1 MLPCLAPGKVLKAP
15 NIATAGVA
23 MSEKQYLLDK
33 TLERWKGKRV
43 AVGVGSET
51 SFSGILEDFDEEV
64 ILLRDVNDYAG
75 NRAKE
80 LIVKIDDLNWITL
93 L

>member
-1 MLPCLAPGKVLKAP
+1 
-15 NIATAGVA
+15 

-33 TLERWKGKRV
+33 TLERWKGKRI

-51 SFSGILEDFDEEV
+51 SFSGILQDFDEEV
-64 ILLRDVNDYAG
+64 ILLTEVTDYAG
-75 NRAKE
+75 NRARE

>member
-1 MLPCLAPGKVLKAP
+1 MLE
-15 NIATAGVA
+15 GVVD

-33 TLERWKGKRV
+33 TLERWKGMRV

-64 ILLRDVNDYAG
+64 LLLKNVTDYAG
-75 NRAKE
+75 NKARE
-80 LIVKIDDLNWITL
+80 LIVKIDDVNWVTL

>member
-1 MLPCLAPGKVLKAP
+1 
-15 NIATAGVA
+15 
-23 MSEKQYLLDK
+23 MSGEGKQYLLDR

-43 AVGVGSET
+43 AVGIGSET
-51 SFSGILEDFDEEV
+51 SFSGILADFDEEV
-64 ILLRDVNDYAG
+64 LLLKEITDYAG

-80 LIVKIDDLNWITL
+80 LIVKIDDINWITL

>member
-1 MLPCLAPGKVLKAP
+1 MS
-15 NIATAGVA
+15 

-33 TLERWKGKRV
+33 TLERWKGRRI

-64 ILLRDVNDYAG
+64 ILLKEVTDYAG

>member
-1 MLPCLAPGKVLKAP
+1 MS
-15 NIATAGVA
+15 

-33 TLERWKGKRV
+33 TLERWKGKMV
-43 AVGVGSET
+43 AVGIGSET
-51 SFSGILEDFDEEV
+51 SFSGVLEDFDEEV
-64 ILLRDVNDYAG
+64 ILLREVTDYAG